1 MSDKKTPAGE
11 PTKKSG
17 NSNPSGKPLPDPGKV
32 STRLG
37 SPGSGKSSKDGGKSK
52 GKS

>member
-32 STRLG
+32 STRTG
-37 SPGSGKSSKDGGKSK
+37 SPSGKGSGNGTKEDKN
-52 GKS
+52 